1 MSAAWLSV
9 LKMVPWSDVISNAP
23 LVADGAKKLWGT
35 VAGKGAPAD
44 SAVPVAPGAEAA
56 LSPEVQAMAALQA
69 RVQTLEARTTE
80 LSDQMVASAQV
91 IQALAEQN
99 ASLIKRMEASR
110 LRALWLAAV
119 TAFLALLTLGQAA
132 YLLWV
137 R

>member
-1 MSAAWLSV
+1 MAAAWLSV

-35 VAGKGAPAD
+35 VAGKVAPAD
-44 SAVPVAPGAEAA
+44 SAAPDGSGAEAT
-56 LSPEVQAMAALQA
+56 LSPEAKAMAALQS
-69 RVQTLEARTTE
+69 RVQSLESRTTE

-91 IQALAEQN
+91 IKALAEQN

-110 LRALWLAAV
+110 VRALWLAAT